1 MPVKSEGPLTANGR
15 DRFAPWKQPL
25 QAEFDVADL
34 PDVRQRET
42 CPQRSVATYSWGRRS
57 IPIRLP

>member
-1 MPVKSEGPLTANGR
+1 VRRERLLRGLQFIAVTAPFWPIR

-34 PDVRQRET
+34 PM
-42 CPQRSVATYSWGRRS
+42 SVNGKPVHSGLWPTYS
-57 IPIRLP
+57 